1 MIHGPAMLRFP
12 ETITE
17 PKRMSQPTINPPPV
31 LPGAYP
37 LVGHILDFGK
47 NPHDFMMRLRR
58 QLGDV
63 AEFKM
68 FHQDMV
74 LMTGEEASEAFYR
87 APDEVLDQGP
97 AYKIMTP
104 IFGKGVVFDAPIKR
118 KNEQLQMLMPAL
130 RDKAMRTYSGI
141 IVGEVE
147 SLVKDWGAAGEVDL
161 LEFAKELTIYTSS
174 HCLLGPEFRFEL
186 NKEFGKIY
194 HDLEMGIQPIAYV
207 FPYLPLP
214 VFRRRDQARG
224 QLQKL
229 VAQII
234 EKRAG
239 QAEST
244 TNVFQTLIDAH
255 YEDGSKLTAH
265 EITGMLIAAVFA
277 GHHTSSGTASWVLI
291 ELLRNPEHYKAVV
304 EEVDG
309 LFGEDGE
316 VTFESLRQIPKLEN
330 VIKEV
335 LRLHPPLIILMR
347 KVMQDFKVKD
357 YTIKAGKFVCAAPS
371 VTHRIPELFPDPERF
386 DPDRYLPE
394 RGEDKNLFGW
404 QAFGGGK
411 HKCSGN
417 AFALF
422 QIKAIFCVLLRR
434 YDFELVDA
442 PAGYRDDYTKMVVEP
457 ASPCRVRYRKRQT
470 GLAAAAPASAVES
483 FAGEKPA
490 TFAVQVD
497 WDLCKGHANCM
508 AEAPEIFQV
517 DEKGQLT
524 VLDSAPPM
532 EWLVK
537 AKAAEKFCPT
547 QAIKIVGD
555 DCQSGGLG
563 S

>member
-1 MIHGPAMLRFP
+1 
-12 ETITE
+12 
-17 PKRMSQPTINPPPV
+17 MSQPTIKQPPV

-47 NPHDFMMRLRR
+47 NPHAFMMRLHQ

-74 LMTGEEASEAFYR
+74 LMTGAEASEAFYR

-141 IVGEVE
+141 IVEEVE
-147 SLVKDWGAAGEVDL
+147 NMVKDWGEVGTVDL
-161 LEFAKELTIYTSS
+161 LAFAKELTIYTSS

-207 FPYLPLP
+207 FPKLPLP
-214 VFRRRDQARG
+214 VFRRRDQARE

-229 VAQII
+229 VAEII
-234 EKRAG
+234 DKRAG

-244 TNVFQTLIDAH
+244 TNVFQTLIEAH

-291 ELLRNPEHYKAVV
+291 ELLRNPKHYKAVV
-304 EEVDG
+304 EEIDG
-309 LFGEDGE
+309 LFGADGE

-386 DPDRYLPE
+386 DPDRYTAE

-404 QAFGGGK
+404 QAFGGGR

-422 QIKAIFCVLLRR
+422 QIKAIFCVLLRQ
-434 YDFELVDA
+434 YEFELVGA
-442 PAGYRDDYTKMVVEP
+442 PESYQDDYKKMVVEP
-457 ASPCRVRYRKRQT
+457 ASPCQIRYRRRQT
-470 GLAAAAPASAVES
+470 GPAIAATAHTADSHG
-483 FAGEKPA
+483 GEA
-490 TFAVQVD
+490 RNTFSVRVD

-517 DEKGQLT
+517 DDKGQLT
-524 VLDSAPPM
+524 VLDAEPPVDV
-532 EWLVK
+532 LAK
-537 AKAAEKFCPT
+537 ARAAEKFCPT
-547 QAIKIVGD
+547 QAIKIVAD
-555 DCQSGGLG
+555 DS
-563 S
+563 